1 MTQIVH
7 LADIHIGVN
16 NSTRTEE
23 YAEVFSG
30 LIIPQGAIVVIAGDI
45 FHEKIELHPND
56 IDLFNMLLDKLT
68 AGGNEVII
76 IPGNHDVN
84 LQNNEDMDL
93 ILPLVTDKKPARE
106 ICEESWAE
114 PKAHINRERVHYWR
128 KSGVYELGGAKFMH
142 VSLKCPLS
150 TQEIID
156 LVPGHILL
164 YHGMVEG
171 TPFVKE
177 PKITREVM
185 RAADLCL
192 FGDVHK
198 FEFLSNT
205 AAYAGSLI
213 QQTTAESLVKGYI
226 VWTFAECW
234 RGEFIRAAN
243 EKYLVNIT
251 LTEGTAEEVERH
263 RATLPAGQIVR
274 LRVTTATPL
283 STEIEN
289 MITERIAPI
298 TTISYKPRAE
308 EITYAVIVE
317 QFTKMMGEANINADL
332 IKKSIDDFMTN
343 GIAHTYTRW
352 YPVRMWWSNY
362 FKYTVDNYM
371 EFKEGIVSKIVAP
384 NCSGKSS
391 LIDILVV
398 ALFNHQLRA
407 DKTTIIKKGRN
418 SAYLRIDFMA
428 GGNLY
433 TINRRDT
440 LEHADNPEKRSV
452 STTVTL
458 HGPSGNMTKENLT
471 STYKFIKQLIGGH
484 KAFRQTCLVSKYAT
498 NIFDFGAKAR
508 MTNLMTVLGLDACNT
523 LADEKTNRVHKITK
537 LLAEMPAP
545 QIKTVNITS
554 LMQERDTA
562 QQNVDTLSAKL
573 QEIELEIKN
582 LSGSII
588 TQTAVKIQ
596 NELSQLYPGEIIDT
610 TQDAAQLAQ
619 WTMSAPKNTG
629 AEPLECTPADLI
641 KWMSELSKMTKVAS
655 RGVYKCDSSM
665 SVEEALRVPAA
676 LETTAPDVCV
686 GPNFDVNQYV
696 KYRYGG
702 VDPKQGNLPE
712 LFMMAMPI
720 IPVTSTPKHDR
731 ATLELEIELTKQDI
745 DHSREITMLVAEL
758 ARAKTASGFKFN
770 VECSCCIDNN
780 KYAGS
785 RLGEIAEEL
794 TKLQAAQQQYV
805 QYRALV
811 DELHSLNI
819 LEFQA
824 ALEYEIA
831 VTNKYNEYL
840 KQNAKFIAWERYKE
854 ACGVIN
860 VYAEK
865 YTERELQVAR
875 AGAYAFSQLRSL
887 EAKIIA
893 AKNHNG
899 IVSLHDKLTKKL
911 PLAIVSDAA
920 KNKLAA
926 LDAEKIQLESLI
938 RQEYIKIHS
947 LSRDIDR
954 ANDDN
959 AALEKYTKDT
969 EQYKTEVDTLTAYI
983 GVLRS
988 SKFRVAI
995 IEKHIEYV
1003 MVYTNSILKDI
1014 ADFTVSM
1021 MLVGDEARAIIH
1033 ERGKS
1038 PEVIEM
1044 GSGYQ
1049 QSVAEFAFKLALSE
1063 IYPHSGQFF
1072 IIDEG
1077 FSTLDTTH
1085 TLQLADCIRTVAASY
1100 KNILI
1105 ITHNKEI
1112 ARAAEYKVPLEFN
1125 DNDCHIR
1132 EPRDASAEAIAVDLA
1147 AVVVPAADT
1156 PPKVDKANDPSKYHC
1171 PCGAHINN
1179 VPRSIADHN
1188 KTPTH
1193 IGKMAAK
1200 LNQDTQPK

>member
-16 NSTRTEE
+16 NSTRTAE

-30 LIIPQGAIVVIAGDI
+30 LAIPPGAIVVIAGDI
-45 FHEKIELHPND
+45 FHEKIELHPSD
-56 IDLFNMLLDKLT
+56 IDLFNMLIQKLT

-93 ILPLVTDKKPARE
+93 ILPLVTDEKPVQE
-106 ICEESWAE
+106 ICEEYWAE

-128 KSGVYELGGAKFMH
+128 KSGAYELGGVKFMH

-150 TQEIID
+150 TQEIIN
-156 LVPGHILL
+156 LVPGHVLL

-171 TPFVKE
+171 APFVKN

-192 FGDVHK
+192 FGDVHQ
-198 FEFLSNT
+198 FEFLSNNS
-205 AAYAGSLI
+205 AYAGSLI
-213 QQTTAESLVKGYI
+213 QQTTAESLIKGYI
-226 VWTFAECW
+226 IWTFAECW

-243 EKYLVNIT
+243 EKYLVNII
-251 LTEGTAEEVERH
+251 LTECTAEEVERH
-263 RATLPAGQIVR
+263 RATLPAGQIAR

-283 STEIEN
+283 STEIES
-289 MITERIAPI
+289 MIKERIAPI

-332 IKKSIDDFMTN
+332 IKKSIDDFMAN

-362 FKYTVDNYM
+362 FKYTTDNYM
-371 EFKEGIVSKIVAP
+371 EFKDGIVSKIVAP

-407 DKTTIIKKGRN
+407 DKTTIIKKGCTN
-418 SAYLRIDFMA
+418 AYLRIDFMA
-428 GGNLY
+428 GGCLY

-440 LEHADNPEKRSV
+440 LEHVDNPEKRSV

-458 HGPSGNMTKENLT
+458 HGPSGNITKENLT

-523 LADEKTNRVHKITK
+523 LADEKNIRVHKLTK
-537 LLAEMPAP
+537 LLAKMPAP
-545 QIKTVNITS
+545 QIKKIDIALITR
-554 LMQERDTA
+554 ERDTA
-562 QQNVDTLSAKL
+562 QQNITALSAKL
-573 QEIELEIKN
+573 QEVELEIKN
-582 LSGSII
+582 LSSSII
-588 TQTAVKIQ
+588 TQTAAEIQ
-596 NELSQLYPGEIIDT
+596 KDLSQLYPGEIIDIA
-610 TQDAAQLAQ
+610 QDMAQLAQ
-619 WTMSAPKNTG
+619 WTMTTPKNTG

-641 KWMSELSKMTKVAS
+641 KWGAELSKMTKVAS
-655 RGVYKCDSSM
+655 RGTYKCDSSM
-665 SVEEALRVPAA
+665 SIEDALRIPAES
-676 LETTAPDVCV
+676 ETAAPDVCER
-686 GPNFDVNQYV
+686 PNVDVNQYI
-696 KYRYGG
+696 KYRSGG
-702 VDPKQGNLPE
+702 VNPKQGNLSE
-712 LFMMAMPI
+712 LFAIASPI
-720 IPVTSTPKHDR
+720 IPVISAPRHNRDM
-731 ATLELEIELTKQDI
+731 LELEIELLKQDI
-745 DHSREITMLVAEL
+745 DHSREITMLMAEL
-758 ARAKTASGFKFN
+758 NRAKTASGFKFN

-794 TKLQAAQQQYV
+794 TRLQTAQQQYL

-811 DELHSLNI
+811 EELHSLNI

-824 ALEYEIA
+824 ALEYEIEI
-831 VTNKYNEYL
+831 TNKYNEYV

-860 VYAEK
+860 AHAEN
-865 YTERELQVAR
+865 YNELELKVTR
-875 AGAYAFSQLRSL
+875 ANAYAFSQLCAL
-887 EAKIIA
+887 EAKITV
-893 AKNHNG
+893 AKKHNG
-899 IVSLHDKLTKKL
+899 IVSLHDKLTKRL
-911 PLAIVSDAA
+911 PLAITSDAA
-920 KNKLAA
+920 KSRLVI
-926 LDAEKIQLESLI
+926 LVAEKNQLELSI

-947 LSRDIDR
+947 LSRDIEQ
-954 ANDDN
+954 ANEDHV
-959 AALEKYTKDT
+959 ALEKYTTDT
-969 EQYKTEVDTLTAYI
+969 QQYRTEIETLTAYI
-983 GVLRS
+983 NVLRS

-995 IEKHIEYV
+995 IEKHIEYL

-1021 MLVGDEARAIIH
+1021 TLVDDEARAIIH

-1077 FSTLDTTH
+1077 FSTLDAAH
-1085 TLQLADCIRTVAASY
+1085 TLQLTDCIRTVAASY
-1100 KNILI
+1100 KGVLI

-1112 ARAAEYKVPLEFN
+1112 AKAAEYSVPLEFN
-1125 DNDCHIR
+1125 DVDCHIR
-1132 EPRDASAEAIAVDLA
+1132 EPRDANAEAIAVDLA
-1147 AVVVPAADT
+1147 TVVLPAANAT
-1156 PPKVDKANDPSKYHC
+1156 PKVDKANDPSKYHC
-1171 PCGAHINN
+1171 PCGAHITNA
-1179 VPRSIADHN
+1179 PRNIADHN

-1200 LNQDTQPK
+1200 LNQDSQSK